1 MQNTEVIP
9 GQYNIKTK
17 SGCQLNALR
26 NKLMECL
33 CQRRFRKA
41 IQVCDVALSIEYDVC
56 WASVRSTLLIIA

>member
-41 IQVCDVALSIEYDVC
+41 IQVCDVVLY
-56 WASVRSTLLIIA
+56 